1 MARILVIDDHGD
13 FRDTLNAML
22 SSADHEVKCGR
33 NGREALEILGSED
46 FDLLVLDV
54 LMPEVDGIEV
64 LRAIEALPLRP
75 QVVAISGGGIVPAS
89 LALSLASALGAS
101 AVLFKPFCR
110 QELIDAVENALKSD
124 RVLH

>member
-22 SSADHEVKCGR
+22 SAADHEVKCGR
-33 NGREALEILGSED
+33 NGREALEILESEA

-75 QVVAISGGGIVPAS
+75 PVVAISGGGIVPAS

-101 AVLFKPFCR
+101 AVLFKPFYR
-110 QELIDAVENALKSD
+110 QELIDAVDNALKSE
-124 RVLH
+124 RVIH